1 MADIVEVGM
10 AQNWPIAL
18 DRLVPLPVAGLKDFV
33 VGTALHTT
41 RRRVKML
48 RVLG

>member
-18 DRLVPLPVAGLKDFV
+18 DRLVPLPAVGLQNFMEDV
-33 VGTALHTT
+33 TCHTLT
-41 RRRVKML
+41 RGSR
-48 RVLG
+48 